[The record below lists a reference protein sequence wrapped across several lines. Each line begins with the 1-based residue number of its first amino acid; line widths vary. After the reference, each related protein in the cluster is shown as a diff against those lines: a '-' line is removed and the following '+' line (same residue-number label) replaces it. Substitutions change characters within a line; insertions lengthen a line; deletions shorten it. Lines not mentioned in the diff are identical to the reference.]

1 MGASDSTEPRV
12 REGIGWQWE
21 EGRSCLPEEG
31 ASVPVWGASLG
42 VGVTLLSLSLFEAT
56 WGPASPPSFSCLFS
70 LSQPG
75 RTGDRRVTC
84 AAQEGLRTDS
94 RKKSWALK
102 HKRPVVTAGD
112 GSGAEISLLVAWKR

>member
-12 REGIGWQWE
+12 REGMGWQWE

-56 WGPASPPSFSCLFS
+56 WGQPALPHSHVYSLS
-70 LSQPG
+70 LSQEG
-75 RTGDRRVTC
+75 QVTG
-84 AAQEGLRTDS
+84 E
-94 RKKSWALK
+94 
-102 HKRPVVTAGD
+102 
-112 GSGAEISLLVAWKR
+112 